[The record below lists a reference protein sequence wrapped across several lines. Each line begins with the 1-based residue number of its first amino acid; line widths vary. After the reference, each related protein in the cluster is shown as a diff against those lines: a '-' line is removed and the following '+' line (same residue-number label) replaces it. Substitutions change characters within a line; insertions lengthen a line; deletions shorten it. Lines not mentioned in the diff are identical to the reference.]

1 MLSSGLRFLA
11 RTSANRSINIVRYSL
26 PATQVA
32 LPTGALRNM
41 STYSDDLT
49 KDTPVWV
56 EAYGGYVPFSDLA
69 TLEHDRHGNLYR
81 MSLFDPTVLEDLR
94 YELESRGIRVLQQA
108 QEAFEET
115 YSVFLRDS
123 AVSWKKRGK
132 YRRQWE
138 INQS

>member
-11 RTSANRSINIVRYSL
+11 RTTANQGVSIARQTLPMSQSAIANR
-26 PATQVA
+26 T
-32 LPTGALRNM
+32 LRHLG
-41 STYSDDLT
+41 TFSDELT
-49 KDTPVWV
+49 NDTPVWV
-56 EAYGGYVPFSDLA
+56 EAYGDYVPFSDLA
-69 TLEHDRHGNLYR
+69 TLELDRHGNLYR

-94 YELESRGIRVLQQA
+94 YELESRGIRVLKQA

-123 AVSWKKRGK
+123 SVSWKKRGK

-138 INQS
+138 INQ